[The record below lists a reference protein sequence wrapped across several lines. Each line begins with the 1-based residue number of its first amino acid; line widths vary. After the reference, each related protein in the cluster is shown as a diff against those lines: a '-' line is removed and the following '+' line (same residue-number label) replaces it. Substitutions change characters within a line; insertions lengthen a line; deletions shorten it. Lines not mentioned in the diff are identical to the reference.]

1 MSFEKISRFVRKGRG
16 RTWRSIRLR
25 ITALFVAIFGTT
37 LIVFSF
43 LLYTAFIRNHQTEF
57 DADLYNH
64 ALDVARAINI
74 DVFGNVAVDSEILTS
89 GGKIFPF
96 SAGKAFLQIVAVN
109 GKIIARSRT
118 LGTAQLPFDG
128 DDLNAVNQEGLYFRT
143 ISRKKVFA
151 TKDQNDLAYRLLT
164 YEVRDRGPVPFILQV
179 AVSLTLLDQERRG
192 LLLFFLFGIPLTL
205 IIAGFGGWY
214 LSGSALAPVNAIIE
228 KAKRLRPENLS
239 ERLPVPVVDD
249 ELRHLSLTLNELLN
263 RLEQAFLS
271 QERFIADASHEL
283 KTPLAIMRGEL
294 DLVKRHPRSPEEL
307 MKFVDSASQELTH
320 LSRMVEDL
328 LMLARVDAGAGSLS
342 ISRTRLDELLLE
354 VVARLEPRARAKDV
368 KLRLDFKAENF
379 EVNGD
384 PDLLQSMFQNL
395 IENAVKFS
403 PVSSHVEVTIEEEA
417 TELVVLVRDRGPG
430 IPVEL
435 QAKIFERFYRMR
447 GRSSE
452 TPGFGLGLTIARR
465 VADAHGAILTLSS
478 NTSESGAYPVG
489 TSFSLRIKKV

>member
-1 MSFEKISRFVRKGRG
+1 MYFEKIRHLFKPGRG
-16 RTWRSIRLR
+16 RVWRSIRLR
-25 ITALFVAIFGTT
+25 ITALFVVIFGTT
-37 LIVFSF
+37 LIAFSA
-43 LLYTAFIRNHQTEF
+43 LLYTAFIRNHQAEF

-64 ALDVARAINI
+64 ALDVSHAINI

-96 SAGKAFLQIVAVN
+96 SAGKAFLQIIGVD

-118 LGTAQLPFDG
+118 LGDAKLPFDHE
-128 DDLNAVNQEGLYFRT
+128 DLLAVAQEGLFFRT
-143 ISRKKVFA
+143 INRKRILS
-151 TKDQNDLAYRLLT
+151 TKDGNNLDYRLLT
-164 YEVRDRGPVPFILQV
+164 YEVRDRGPIPFILQV
-179 AVSLTLLDQERRG
+179 AVSLALLDQERHG

-205 IIAGFGGWY
+205 VIAGIGGWY

-249 ELRHLSLTLNELLN
+249 ELRQLSLTLNELLN

-294 DLVKRHPRSPEEL
+294 DLVKRPPQNSEEFA
-307 MKFVDSASQELTH
+307 KYIVSASQELMH

-342 ISRTRLDELLLE
+342 IRRTRLDEILME

-368 KLRLDFKAENF
+368 KLRLDFNAESF

-384 PDLLQSMFQNL
+384 TDLLQSMFQNL

-403 PVSSHVEVTIEEEA
+403 PVSSHVEVSL
-417 TELVVLVRDRGPG
+417 TEDGPDLVVTVRDRGPG
-430 IPVEL
+430 IPADL
-435 QAKIFERFYRMR
+435 QNKIFERFYRVR
-447 GRSSE
+447 ARNSE

-465 VADAHGAILTLSS
+465 VAEAHGATLTLSS